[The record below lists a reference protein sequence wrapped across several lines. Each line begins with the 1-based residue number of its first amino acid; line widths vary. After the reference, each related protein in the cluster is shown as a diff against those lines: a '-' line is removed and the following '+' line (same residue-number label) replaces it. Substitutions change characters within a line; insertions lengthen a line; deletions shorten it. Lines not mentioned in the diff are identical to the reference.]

1 MTKHKTIRWGIIGCG
16 DVAEHKSGPP
26 LYRTP
31 GSELVA
37 VMRRDAAKAQDFA
50 TRHNAKRWYTD
61 AAALIADDDV
71 NAVYIASPHYLH
83 RAHATMAAE
92 AGKIV
97 FCEKPMGTSARDAQA
112 IVDVCKANRVPLT
125 VAYYRRYW
133 PSVRA
138 VKRMLNE
145 GAVGEIISA
154 RVQLSDFF
162 VLDSARPW
170 LTSKKMAGGGALANA
185 GSHWIDLARFLIG
198 EIAEVSAYCESKNY
212 EVDESVVA
220 LMRTC
225 DGVPVSFNATWQ
237 SPLRI
242 NEIEIIG
249 TKGKLVAGPLSEG
262 QYSLYLPD
270 RVPEVRQF
278 FNSGPAHTELVNELV
293 TRLQNG
299 KPSPIP
305 GEEAV
310 ADWRVMEAIYKSSAK
325 GKRVMVRQ

>member
-1 MTKHKTIRWGIIGCG
+1 MTNYRTIRWGIIGCG
-16 DVAEHKSGPP
+16 DVAEKKSGPP

-37 VMRRDAAKAQDFA
+37 VMRRDANQSEDFA
-50 TRHNAKRWYTD
+50 RRHNAKRWYTD
-61 AAALIADDDV
+61 ARDLIADDEI

-92 AGKIV
+92 AKKIV

-112 IVDVCKANRVPLT
+112 IVDVCKKNRVPLA

-133 PSVRA
+133 HSVRA
-138 VKRMLNE
+138 VKRMLSE
-145 GAVGEIISA
+145 GAVGKIISA
-154 RVQLSDFF
+154 RVQLSDYF
-162 VLDSARPW
+162 VQDSARPW

-198 EIAEVSAYCESKNY
+198 EIAEVSAYAESKRF
-212 EVDESVVA
+212 EVDETVVA
-220 LMRTC
+220 LMRTR
-225 DGVPVSFNATWQ
+225 DGIPVSFNVTWE

-249 TKGKLVAGPLSEG
+249 TKGKLIAGPLSEG
-262 QYSLYLPD
+262 QYILYLPD
-270 RVPEVRQF
+270 RVPEMRQF
-278 FNSGPAHTELVNELV
+278 FNSGPAHTELVNELI
-293 TRLQNG
+293 TRLQRG

-310 ADWRVMEAIYKSSAK
+310 AAWRVMEAIYKSSAS
-325 GKRVMVRQ
+325 GKRVRVID